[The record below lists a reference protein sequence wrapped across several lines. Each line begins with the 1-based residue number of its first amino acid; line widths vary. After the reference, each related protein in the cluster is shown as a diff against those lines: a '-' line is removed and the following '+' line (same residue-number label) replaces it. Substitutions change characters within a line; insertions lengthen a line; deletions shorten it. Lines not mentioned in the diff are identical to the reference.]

1 MQSMAFDIRW
11 AVLVKNKPYLIFSW
25 RKVMNTLRRYVKNA
39 KDVFRI
45 IAGVIGSYA
54 GVISNI
60 IGTAMGI
67 LASVMVIGGIV
78 GLCVYV
84 KVLPMFTEAREEV
97 FDKLVHLSEDDFV
110 MKEDTVVYDSKGKQ
124 VGSVNAG
131 SYKYVKINDV
141 SPYIYEGYIAV
152 EDKRFKTHG
161 GVDLVATMRAGVSLL
176 KHNME
181 ITQGGS
187 TITQQVIKN
196 NLLTQNKSYTRKI
209 AEILLAPTIESK
221 FTKAQIM
228 EFYCNSNFYGNK
240 CYGVGAASK
249 YYFGKK
255 CADLEPHEAA
265 MLIGLSNSPASYNP
279 VLHPKAALKKRNSVL
294 RIMCKEGVITPKE
307 YKSALKKKLN
317 IKQFSEKGGSKESY
331 VMSYAIHC
339 AAISLMEKENFKFQ
353 YVFDSKEDY
362 QKYNKQYS
370 KVYSEKIESIR
381 SGGYKLYTS
390 INMKKQKKLQK
401 AVDNGLS
408 FNKEKDGD
416 TGKYALQGAAVC
428 INNETN
434 YVEAI
439 VGGRGKNDQYN
450 RAYLAA
456 RQSGSAIKPLIDYTP
471 GFESGMYSPSTI
483 VNDHKFVNGPSNAGG
498 GYHGNVRIREAVAR
512 SLNTVAW
519 QVLDNITVKYGLS
532 FLDKLHFHNI
542 SYIDNDNMALSLGG
556 FTEGVRVVDMAKGF
570 STLANNGSYSD
581 RTCIKKIEH
590 VSDGVVYKN
599 NNEKDQVYS
608 QDAAWM
614 MTDVLKGVFN
624 ESYGTGRKLKL
635 DNGQICAGKT
645 GTTNSSKDVWFCGYT
660 KYYTTVVWAGY
671 DTPRAM
677 PGASG
682 ASIPGVIWKDYMD
695 DIHKKLKPED
705 FIMPSTISLAKYD
718 GNGNII
724 EGTAIS
730 GSSKRTYGMDY
741 FSKTILSEKADE
753 VQVLNDKKYQKEVLK
768 KLKNFEKRYISNIAD
783 YYDLENDY
791 KELTDM
797 ISSIVDDDVRTDY
810 AVRARNKYDSLKDE
824 TVSWKKVVKAYEK
837 QQKEENERLA
847 EKKKNDSERALKNQI
862 YKNKIELART
872 RIKRMHGY
880 LYQPSNMQLLID
892 SAKEALDAC
901 KGYSEYY
908 NLKAMFDMYKKEL
921 EELPV
926 KGESNKKIRRQQIQ
940 VNRWQRKN
948 LRKRNRGG
956 SDKWKKIKM
965 I

>member
-1 MQSMAFDIRW
+1 
-11 AVLVKNKPYLIFSW
+11 
-25 RKVMNTLRRYVKNA
+25 MNTLRRYVKNA

-339 AAISLMEKENFKFQ
+339 AAISLMEKENFKFK

-483 VNDHKFVNGPSNAGG
+483 VNDHKFANGPSNAGG

-753 VQVLNDKKYQKEVLK
+753 VQVLKDKKYQKEVLK

-880 LYQPSNMQLLID
+880 LYQPSNMQILID

-926 KGESNKKIRRQQIQ
+926 KGESNKKNQTPTDTSEPVATEEPQEEE
-940 VNRWQRKN
+940 
-948 LRKRNRGG
+948 
-956 SDKWKKIKM
+956 
-965 I
+965 

>member
-141 SPYIYEGYIAV
+141 SPYIYECYIAV

-753 VQVLNDKKYQKEVLK
+753 VQVLKDKKYQKEVLK

-926 KGESNKKIRRQQIQ
+926 KGESNKKNQTPTDTSEPVATEEPQEEE
-940 VNRWQRKN
+940 
-948 LRKRNRGG
+948 
-956 SDKWKKIKM
+956 
-965 I
+965 

>member
-240 CYGVGAASK
+240 CYGVGVASK

-483 VNDHKFVNGPSNAGG
+483 VNDHKFANGPSNAGG

-753 VQVLNDKKYQKEVLK
+753 VQGLKDKKYQKEVLK
-768 KLKNFEKRYISNIAD
+768 KLKNFEKIYISNIAD

-797 ISSIVDDDVRTDY
+797 ISSIMDDDVRTDY

-837 QQKEENERLA
+837 QQKEENERLV

-880 LYQPSNMQLLID
+880 LYQPSNMQILID

-926 KGESNKKIRRQQIQ
+926 KGESNKKNQTPTDTSEPVATEEPQEEE
-940 VNRWQRKN
+940 
-948 LRKRNRGG
+948 
-956 SDKWKKIKM
+956 
-965 I
+965 

>member
-1 MQSMAFDIRW
+1 
-11 AVLVKNKPYLIFSW
+11 
-25 RKVMNTLRRYVKNA
+25 MNTLRKYVKNA

-45 IAGVIGSYA
+45 IVGAIGSYV
-54 GVISNI
+54 GVVSNI
-60 IGTAMGI
+60 LGAVMGI

-97 FDKLVHLSEDDFV
+97 FDKLVHLSKDDFI
-110 MKEDTVVYDSKGKQ
+110 MKEDTVVYDANGKK

-131 SYKYVKINDV
+131 SYKYVSINDI
-141 SPYIYEGYIAV
+141 SPYIYDGYIAV
-152 EDKRFKTHG
+152 EDKRFRTHG

-228 EFYCNSNFYGNK
+228 EFYCNSNYYGNK
-240 CYGVGAASK
+240 CYGVGAASR

-255 CADLEPHEAA
+255 CADLEPQEAA
-265 MLIGLSNSPASYNP
+265 MLIGLSNSPAAYNP
-279 VLHPKAALKKRNSVL
+279 VLHPQAALKKRNRVL
-294 RIMCKEGVITPKE
+294 KTMCNDGVITPKE
-307 YKSALKKKLN
+307 YKAAVKKKLN
-317 IKQFSEKGGSKESY
+317 IKQLSEEGSSNETY
-331 VMSYAIHC
+331 VISYAIHC
-339 AAISLMEKENFKFQ
+339 SAISLMEKEDFKFK

-362 QKYNKQYS
+362 QKYNKTYS
-370 KVYSEKIESIR
+370 KAYSEKIESIR
-381 SGGYKLYTS
+381 SGGYKIYTS

-401 AVDNGLS
+401 SVDEGLA
-408 FNKEKDGD
+408 FNKEKDND
-416 TGKYALQGAAVC
+416 SGKYALQGAAVC
-428 INNETN
+428 VNNETG
-434 YVEAI
+434 YVEAV

-471 GFESGMYSPSTI
+471 GFESGMYAPSTI
-483 VNDHKFVNGPSNAGG
+483 VNDNKFANGPSNAGG
-498 GYHGNVRIREAVAR
+498 AYYGSVHIREAVAR

-519 QVLDNITVKYGLS
+519 QVLDNISVKYGLS

-570 STLANNGSYSD
+570 STLANNGSFSD
-581 RTCIKKIEH
+581 RTCVKKIEH

-599 NNEKDQVYS
+599 NNEKTQVYS
-608 QDAAWM
+608 EDAAWM

-635 DNGQICAGKT
+635 ENGQICAGKT

-695 DIHKKLKPED
+695 KIHEKLKPQD
-705 FIMPSTISLAKYD
+705 FTMPSTISLAKYD
-718 GNGNII
+718 SAGNII
-724 EGTAIS
+724 EGTAVA
-730 GSSKRTYGMDY
+730 GSKTRPAGMDY
-741 FSKTILSEKADE
+741 FSKSILSEKAEE
-753 VQVLNDKKYQKEVLK
+753 VQVLKDKQYQKEVLAALK
-768 KLKNFEKRYISNIAD
+768 KFEKMYIKNIAD

-791 KELTDM
+791 KKLTDM

-810 AVRARNKYDSLKDE
+810 AIRARNKYDSLKDE
-824 TVSWKKVVKAYEK
+824 TVDWKKVVKAYEK

-847 EKKKNDSERALKNQI
+847 EKKKNDSQRALNNQI
-862 YKNKIELART
+862 YKNRINLART

-880 LYQPSNMQLLID
+880 VYQPSNMQLLID
-892 SAKEALDAC
+892 SAKQALDAC
-901 KGYSEYY
+901 KGYAEYTS
-908 NLKAMFDMYKKEL
+908 LKAMYDEYKAEL
-921 EELPV
+921 ENLPTKAEYDKKKNTTTPTEAPV
-926 KGESNKKIRRQQIQ
+926 ETAEPVQDGEE
-940 VNRWQRKN
+940 
-948 LRKRNRGG
+948 
-956 SDKWKKIKM
+956 
-965 I
+965 

>member
-1 MQSMAFDIRW
+1 
-11 AVLVKNKPYLIFSW
+11 
-25 RKVMNTLRRYVKNA
+25 MNTLRKYVKNA

-45 IAGVIGSYA
+45 IVGAIGSYV
-54 GVISNI
+54 GVVSNI
-60 IGTAMGI
+60 LGAVMGI

-97 FDKLVHLSEDDFV
+97 FDKLVHLSKDDFI
-110 MKEDTVVYDSKGKQ
+110 MKEDTVVYDANGKK

-131 SYKYVKINDV
+131 SYKYVSINDI
-141 SPYIYEGYIAV
+141 SPYIYDGYIAV
-152 EDKRFKTHG
+152 EDKRFRTHG

-228 EFYCNSNFYGNK
+228 EFYCNSNYYGNK
-240 CYGVGAASK
+240 CYGVGAASR

-255 CADLEPHEAA
+255 CADLEPQEAA
-265 MLIGLSNSPASYNP
+265 MLIGLSNSPAAYNP
-279 VLHPKAALKKRNSVL
+279 VLHPQAALKKRNRVL
-294 RIMCKEGVITPKE
+294 KTMCNDGVITPKE
-307 YKSALKKKLN
+307 YKAAVKKKLN
-317 IKQFSEKGGSKESY
+317 IKHLSEEGSSNETY
-331 VMSYAIHC
+331 VISYAIHC
-339 AAISLMEKENFKFQ
+339 SAISLMEKEDFKFK

-362 QKYNKQYS
+362 QKYNKTYS
-370 KVYSEKIESIR
+370 KAYSEKIESIR
-381 SGGYKLYTS
+381 SGGYKIYTS

-401 AVDNGLS
+401 SVDEGLA
-408 FNKEKDGD
+408 FNKEKDND
-416 TGKYALQGAAVC
+416 SGKYALQGAAVC
-428 INNETN
+428 VNNETG
-434 YVEAI
+434 YVEAV

-483 VNDHKFVNGPSNAGG
+483 VNDNKFANGPSNAGG
-498 GYHGNVRIREAVAR
+498 AYYGSVHIREAVAR

-519 QVLDNITVKYGLS
+519 QVLDNISVKYGLS

-570 STLANNGSYSD
+570 STLANNGSFSD
-581 RTCIKKIEH
+581 RTCVKKIEH

-599 NNEKDQVYS
+599 NNEKTQVYS
-608 QDAAWM
+608 EDAAWM

-635 DNGQICAGKT
+635 ENGQICAGKT

-695 DIHKKLKPED
+695 KIHEKLKPQD
-705 FIMPSTISLAKYD
+705 FTMPSTISLAKYD
-718 GNGNII
+718 SAGNII
-724 EGTAIS
+724 EGTAVA
-730 GSSKRTYGMDY
+730 GSKTRPAGMDY
-741 FSKTILSEKADE
+741 FSKSILSEKAEE
-753 VQVLNDKKYQKEVLK
+753 VQVLKDKQYQKEVLAALK
-768 KLKNFEKRYISNIAD
+768 KFEKMYIKNIAD

-791 KELTDM
+791 KKLTDM

-810 AVRARNKYDSLKDE
+810 AIRARNKYDSLKDE
-824 TVSWKKVVKAYEK
+824 TVDWKKVVKAYEK

-847 EKKKNDSERALKNQI
+847 EKKKNDSQRALNNQI
-862 YKNKIELART
+862 YKNRINLART

-880 LYQPSNMQLLID
+880 VYQPSNMQLLID
-892 SAKEALDAC
+892 SAKQALDAC
-901 KGYSEYY
+901 KGYAEYTS
-908 NLKAMFDMYKKEL
+908 LKAMYDEYKAEL
-921 EELPV
+921 ENLPTKAEYDKKKNTTTPTEAPV
-926 KGESNKKIRRQQIQ
+926 ETAEPVQDGEE
-940 VNRWQRKN
+940 
-948 LRKRNRGG
+948 
-956 SDKWKKIKM
+956 
-965 I
+965 

>member
-1 MQSMAFDIRW
+1 
-11 AVLVKNKPYLIFSW
+11 
-25 RKVMNTLRRYVKNA
+25 MNTLRRYVKNA

-110 MKEDTVVYDSKGKQ
+110 MKEDTVVYDSNGKQ

-753 VQVLNDKKYQKEVLK
+753 VQVLKDKKYQKEVLK

-797 ISSIVDDDVRTDY
+797 ISSIADDDVRTDY

-880 LYQPSNMQLLID
+880 LYQPSNMQLLIG

-926 KGESNKKIRRQQIQ
+926 KGESNKKNQTPTDTSEPVATEEPQEEE
-940 VNRWQRKN
+940 
-948 LRKRNRGG
+948 
-956 SDKWKKIKM
+956 
-965 I
+965 

>member
-1 MQSMAFDIRW
+1 
-11 AVLVKNKPYLIFSW
+11 
-25 RKVMNTLRRYVKNA
+25 MNTLRRYVKNA

-339 AAISLMEKENFKFQ
+339 AAISLMEKENFKFK

-483 VNDHKFVNGPSNAGG
+483 VNDHKFANGPSNAGG

-753 VQVLNDKKYQKEVLK
+753 VQVLKDKKYQKEVLK

-880 LYQPSNMQLLID
+880 LYQPSNMQILID

-921 EELPV
+921 EELQV
-926 KGESNKKIRRQQIQ
+926 KGESNKKNQTPTDTSEPVATEEPQEEE
-940 VNRWQRKN
+940 
-948 LRKRNRGG
+948 
-956 SDKWKKIKM
+956 
-965 I
+965 

>member
-753 VQVLNDKKYQKEVLK
+753 VQVLKDKKYQKEVLK

-810 AVRARNKYDSLKDE
+810 AVRARNKYDSLKGE

-926 KGESNKKIRRQQIQ
+926 KGESNKKNQTPTDTSEPVATEEPQEEE
-940 VNRWQRKN
+940 
-948 LRKRNRGG
+948 
-956 SDKWKKIKM
+956 
-965 I
+965 

>member
-1 MQSMAFDIRW
+1 
-11 AVLVKNKPYLIFSW
+11 
-25 RKVMNTLRRYVKNA
+25 MNTLRRYVKNA

-45 IAGVIGSYA
+45 IVGAIGSYV
-54 GVISNI
+54 GVVSNI
-60 IGTAMGI
+60 LGAVMGI

-97 FDKLVHLSEDDFV
+97 FDKLVHLSKDDFI
-110 MKEDTVVYDSKGKQ
+110 MKEDTVVYDANGKK

-131 SYKYVKINDV
+131 SYKYVSINDI
-141 SPYIYEGYIAV
+141 SPYIYDGYIAV
-152 EDKRFKTHG
+152 EDKRFRTHG

-228 EFYCNSNFYGNK
+228 EFYCNSNYYGNK
-240 CYGVGAASK
+240 CYGVGAASR

-255 CADLEPHEAA
+255 CADLEPQEAA

-279 VLHPKAALKKRNSVL
+279 VLHPQAALKKRNRVL
-294 RIMCKEGVITPKE
+294 KTMCNDGVITPKE
-307 YKSALKKKLN
+307 YKAAVKKKLN
-317 IKQFSEKGGSKESY
+317 IKQLTEEGSSNETY
-331 VMSYAIHC
+331 VISYAIHC
-339 AAISLMEKENFKFQ
+339 SAISLMEKEDFKFK

-362 QKYNKQYS
+362 QKYNKTYS
-370 KVYSEKIESIR
+370 KAYNEKIESIR
-381 SGGYKLYTS
+381 SGGYKIYTS

-401 AVDNGLS
+401 SVDEGLA
-408 FNKEKDGD
+408 FNKEKDND
-416 TGKYALQGAAVC
+416 SGKYALQGAAVC
-428 INNETN
+428 VNNETG
-434 YVEAI
+434 YVEAV

-483 VNDHKFVNGPSNAGG
+483 VNDNKFTNGPSNAGG
-498 GYHGNVRIREAVAR
+498 AYYGSVHIREAVAR

-519 QVLDNITVKYGLS
+519 QVLDNISVKYGLS

-570 STLANNGSYSD
+570 STLANNGSFSD
-581 RTCIKKIEH
+581 RTCVKKIEH

-599 NNEKDQVYS
+599 NNEKTQVYS
-608 QDAAWM
+608 GDAAWM

-635 DNGQICAGKT
+635 ENGQICAGKT

-695 DIHKKLKPED
+695 KIHEKLKPQD
-705 FIMPSTISLAKYD
+705 FTMPSTISLAKYD
-718 GNGNII
+718 SAGNII
-724 EGTAIS
+724 EGTAVA
-730 GSSKRTYGMDY
+730 GSKTRPAGMDY
-741 FSKTILSEKADE
+741 FSKSILSEKAEE
-753 VQVLNDKKYQKEVLK
+753 VQVLKDKKYQKEVLAALK
-768 KLKNFEKRYISNIAD
+768 KFEKMYIKNIAD

-791 KELTDM
+791 KKLTDM

-810 AVRARNKYDSLKDE
+810 AIRARNKYDSLKDE
-824 TVSWKKVVKAYEK
+824 TVDWKKVVKAYEK

-847 EKKKNDSERALKNQI
+847 EKKKNDSQRALNNQI
-862 YKNKIELART
+862 YKNRINLART

-880 LYQPSNMQLLID
+880 IYQPSNMQLLID
-892 SAKEALDAC
+892 SAKQALDAC
-901 KGYSEYY
+901 KGYAEYTS
-908 NLKAMFDMYKKEL
+908 LKAMYDEYKAEL
-921 EELPV
+921 ENLPTKAEYDKKKNTTTPTEAPV
-926 KGESNKKIRRQQIQ
+926 ETAEPIQDGEE
-940 VNRWQRKN
+940 
-948 LRKRNRGG
+948 
-956 SDKWKKIKM
+956 
-965 I
+965 

>member
-1 MQSMAFDIRW
+1 
-11 AVLVKNKPYLIFSW
+11 
-25 RKVMNTLRRYVKNA
+25 MNTLRRYVKNA
-39 KDVFRI
+39 KDVFCI
-45 IAGVIGSYA
+45 IVGAIGSYV
-54 GVISNI
+54 GVVSNI
-60 IGTAMGI
+60 LGAVMGI

-97 FDKLVHLSEDDFV
+97 FDKLVHLSKDDFI
-110 MKEDTVVYDSKGKQ
+110 MKEDTVVYDANGKK

-131 SYKYVKINDV
+131 SYKYVSINDI
-141 SPYIYEGYIAV
+141 SPYIYDGYIAV
-152 EDKRFKTHG
+152 EDKRFRTHG

-240 CYGVGAASK
+240 CYGVGAASR

-255 CADLEPHEAA
+255 CADLEPQEAA

-279 VLHPKAALKKRNSVL
+279 VLHPQAALKKRNRVL
-294 RIMCKEGVITPKE
+294 KTMCNDGVITPKE
-307 YKSALKKKLN
+307 YKAAVKKKLN
-317 IKQFSEKGGSKESY
+317 IKQLSEEGSSNETY
-331 VMSYAIHC
+331 VISYAIHC
-339 AAISLMEKENFKFQ
+339 SAISLMEKEDFKFK

-362 QKYNKQYS
+362 QKYNKTYS
-370 KVYSEKIESIR
+370 KAYNEKIESIR
-381 SGGYKLYTS
+381 SGGYKIYTS

-401 AVDNGLS
+401 SVDEGLA
-408 FNKEKDGD
+408 FNKEKDND
-416 TGKYALQGAAVC
+416 SGKYALQGAAVC
-428 INNETN
+428 VNNETG
-434 YVEAI
+434 YVEAV

-483 VNDHKFVNGPSNAGG
+483 VNDNKFTNGPSNAGG
-498 GYHGNVRIREAVAR
+498 AYYGSVHIREAVAR

-519 QVLDNITVKYGLS
+519 QVLDNISVKYGLS

-570 STLANNGSYSD
+570 STLANNGSFSD
-581 RTCIKKIEH
+581 RTCVKKIEH

-599 NNEKDQVYS
+599 NNEKTQVYS
-608 QDAAWM
+608 EDAAWM

-635 DNGQICAGKT
+635 ENGQICAGKT

-695 DIHKKLKPED
+695 KIHEKLKPQD
-705 FIMPSTISLAKYD
+705 FTMPSTISLAKYD
-718 GNGNII
+718 SAGNII
-724 EGTAIS
+724 EGTAVA
-730 GSSKRTYGMDY
+730 GSKTRPAGMDY
-741 FSKTILSEKADE
+741 FSKSILSEKAEE
-753 VQVLNDKKYQKEVLK
+753 VQVLKDKQYQKEVLAALK
-768 KLKNFEKRYISNIAD
+768 KFEKMYIKNIAD

-791 KELTDM
+791 KKLTDM

-810 AVRARNKYDSLKDE
+810 AIRARNKYDSLKDE
-824 TVSWKKVVKAYEK
+824 TVDWKKVVKAYEK

-847 EKKKNDSERALKNQI
+847 EKKKNDSQRALNNQI
-862 YKNKIELART
+862 YKNRINLART

-880 LYQPSNMQLLID
+880 IYQPSNMQLLID
-892 SAKEALDAC
+892 SAKQALDAC
-901 KGYSEYY
+901 KGYAEYTS
-908 NLKAMFDMYKKEL
+908 LKAMYDEYKAEL
-921 EELPV
+921 ENLPTKAEYDKKKNTTTPTEAPV
-926 KGESNKKIRRQQIQ
+926 ETAEPIQDGEE
-940 VNRWQRKN
+940 
-948 LRKRNRGG
+948 
-956 SDKWKKIKM
+956 
-965 I
+965 

>member
-1 MQSMAFDIRW
+1 MQFMAFDIRW

-317 IKQFSEKGGSKESY
+317 IKQFSEKGGSKDSY

-339 AAISLMEKENFKFQ
+339 AAISLMEKENFKFK

-428 INNETN
+428 INNETY

-483 VNDHKFVNGPSNAGG
+483 VNDHKFANGPSNAGG

-570 STLANNGSYSD
+570 STLSNNGSYSD

-753 VQVLNDKKYQKEVLK
+753 VQVLKDKKYQKEVLK

-880 LYQPSNMQLLID
+880 LYQPSNMQILID
-892 SAKEALDAC
+892 SAKEALEAC

>member
-1 MQSMAFDIRW
+1 
-11 AVLVKNKPYLIFSW
+11 
-25 RKVMNTLRRYVKNA
+25 MNTLRRYVKNA

-60 IGTAMGI
+60 IGIAMGI

-753 VQVLNDKKYQKEVLK
+753 VQVLKDKKYQKEVLK

-926 KGESNKKIRRQQIQ
+926 KGESNKKNQTPTDTSEPVATEEPQEEE
-940 VNRWQRKN
+940 
-948 LRKRNRGG
+948 
-956 SDKWKKIKM
+956 
-965 I
+965 

>member
-339 AAISLMEKENFKFQ
+339 AAISLMEKENFKFK

-483 VNDHKFVNGPSNAGG
+483 VNDHKFANGPSNAGG

-570 STLANNGSYSD
+570 STLSNNGSYSD

-753 VQVLNDKKYQKEVLK
+753 VQVLKDKKYQKEVLK

-880 LYQPSNMQLLID
+880 LYQPSNMQILID

-926 KGESNKKIRRQQIQ
+926 KGESNKKNQTPTDTSEPVATEEPQEEE
-940 VNRWQRKN
+940 
-948 LRKRNRGG
+948 
-956 SDKWKKIKM
+956 
-965 I
+965 

>member
-110 MKEDTVVYDSKGKQ
+110 MKEDTVVYDSNGKQ

-209 AEILLAPTIESK
+209 AEILLAPTIESE

-753 VQVLNDKKYQKEVLK
+753 VQVLKDKKYQKEVLK

-926 KGESNKKIRRQQIQ
+926 KGESNKKNQTPTDTSEPVATEEPQEEE
-940 VNRWQRKN
+940 
-948 LRKRNRGG
+948 
-956 SDKWKKIKM
+956 
-965 I
+965 

>member
-1 MQSMAFDIRW
+1 
-11 AVLVKNKPYLIFSW
+11 
-25 RKVMNTLRRYVKNA
+25 MNTLRRYVKNA

-483 VNDHKFVNGPSNAGG
+483 VNDHKFANGPSNAGG

-624 ESYGTGRKLKL
+624 ELYGTGRKLKL

-753 VQVLNDKKYQKEVLK
+753 VQVLKDKKYQKEVLK
-768 KLKNFEKRYISNIAD
+768 KLKNFEKIYISNIAD

-797 ISSIVDDDVRTDY
+797 ISSIMDDDVRTDY

-837 QQKEENERLA
+837 QQKEENERLV

-880 LYQPSNMQLLID
+880 LYQPSNMQILID

-926 KGESNKKIRRQQIQ
+926 KGESNKKNQTPTDTSEPVATEEPQEEE
-940 VNRWQRKN
+940 
-948 LRKRNRGG
+948 
-956 SDKWKKIKM
+956 
-965 I
+965 

>member
-1 MQSMAFDIRW
+1 
-11 AVLVKNKPYLIFSW
+11 
-25 RKVMNTLRRYVKNA
+25 MNTLRRYVKNA

-84 KVLPMFTEAREEV
+84 KVLPMFTETREEV

-339 AAISLMEKENFKFQ
+339 AAISLMEKENFKFK

-483 VNDHKFVNGPSNAGG
+483 VNDHKFANGPSNAGG

-753 VQVLNDKKYQKEVLK
+753 VQVLKDKKYQKEVLK

-880 LYQPSNMQLLID
+880 LYQPSNMQILID

-926 KGESNKKIRRQQIQ
+926 KGESNKKNQTPTDTSEPVATEEPQEEE
-940 VNRWQRKN
+940 
-948 LRKRNRGG
+948 
-956 SDKWKKIKM
+956 
-965 I
+965 

>member
-1 MQSMAFDIRW
+1 
-11 AVLVKNKPYLIFSW
+11 
-25 RKVMNTLRRYVKNA
+25 MNTLRRYVKNA

-45 IAGVIGSYA
+45 IVGAIGSYV
-54 GVISNI
+54 GVVSNI
-60 IGTAMGI
+60 LGAVMGI

-97 FDKLVHLSEDDFV
+97 FDKLVHLSKDNFI
-110 MKEDTVVYDSKGKQ
+110 MKEDTVVYDANGKK

-131 SYKYVKINDV
+131 SYKYVSINDI
-141 SPYIYEGYIAV
+141 SPYIYDGYIAV
-152 EDKRFKTHG
+152 EDKRFRTHG

-228 EFYCNSNFYGNK
+228 EFYCNSNYYGNK
-240 CYGVGAASK
+240 CYGVGAASR

-255 CADLEPHEAA
+255 CADLEPQEAA

-279 VLHPKAALKKRNSVL
+279 VLHPQAALKKRNRVL
-294 RIMCKEGVITPKE
+294 KTMCNDGVITPKE
-307 YKSALKKKLN
+307 YKAAVKKKLN
-317 IKQFSEKGGSKESY
+317 IKQLTEEGSSNETY
-331 VMSYAIHC
+331 VISYAIHC
-339 AAISLMEKENFKFQ
+339 SAISLMEKEDFKFK

-362 QKYNKQYS
+362 QKYNKTYS
-370 KVYSEKIESIR
+370 KAYNEKIESIR
-381 SGGYKLYTS
+381 SGGYKIYTS

-401 AVDNGLS
+401 SVDEGLA
-408 FNKEKDGD
+408 FNKEKDND
-416 TGKYALQGAAVC
+416 SGKYALQGAAVC
-428 INNETN
+428 VNNETG
-434 YVEAI
+434 YVEAV

-483 VNDHKFVNGPSNAGG
+483 VNDNKFTNGPSNAGG
-498 GYHGNVRIREAVAR
+498 AYYGSVHIREAVAR

-519 QVLDNITVKYGLS
+519 QVLDNISVKYGLS

-570 STLANNGSYSD
+570 STLANNGSFSD
-581 RTCIKKIEH
+581 RTCVKKIEH

-599 NNEKDQVYS
+599 NNEKTQVYS
-608 QDAAWM
+608 EDAAWM

-635 DNGQICAGKT
+635 ENGQICAGKT

-695 DIHKKLKPED
+695 KIHEKLKPQD
-705 FIMPSTISLAKYD
+705 FTMPSTISLAKYD
-718 GNGNII
+718 SAGNII
-724 EGTAIS
+724 EGTAVA
-730 GSSKRTYGMDY
+730 GSKTRPAGMDY
-741 FSKTILSEKADE
+741 FSKSILSEKAEE
-753 VQVLNDKKYQKEVLK
+753 VQVLKDKQYQKEVLAALK
-768 KLKNFEKRYISNIAD
+768 KFEKMYIKNIAD

-791 KELTDM
+791 KKLTDM

-810 AVRARNKYDSLKDE
+810 AIRARNKYDSLKDE
-824 TVSWKKVVKAYEK
+824 TVDWKKVVKAYEK

-847 EKKKNDSERALKNQI
+847 EKKKNDSQRALNNQI
-862 YKNKIELART
+862 YKNRINLART

-880 LYQPSNMQLLID
+880 VYQPSNMQLLID
-892 SAKEALDAC
+892 SAKQALDAC
-901 KGYSEYY
+901 KGYAEYTS
-908 NLKAMFDMYKKEL
+908 LKAMYDEYKAEL
-921 EELPV
+921 ENLPTKAEYDKKKNTTTPTEAPV
-926 KGESNKKIRRQQIQ
+926 ETAEPVQDGEE
-940 VNRWQRKN
+940 
-948 LRKRNRGG
+948 
-956 SDKWKKIKM
+956 
-965 I
+965 

>member
-1 MQSMAFDIRW
+1 
-11 AVLVKNKPYLIFSW
+11 
-25 RKVMNTLRRYVKNA
+25 MNTLRRYVKNA

-797 ISSIVDDDVRTDY
+797 ISSIADDDVRTDY

-926 KGESNKKIRRQQIQ
+926 KGESNKKNQTPTDTSEPVATEEPQEEE
-940 VNRWQRKN
+940 
-948 LRKRNRGG
+948 
-956 SDKWKKIKM
+956 
-965 I
+965 

>member
-1 MQSMAFDIRW
+1 MAFDIRW

-110 MKEDTVVYDSKGKQ
+110 MKEDTVVYDSNGKQ

-753 VQVLNDKKYQKEVLK
+753 VQVLKDKKYQKEVLK

-926 KGESNKKIRRQQIQ
+926 KGESNKKNQTPTDTSEPVATEEPQEEE
-940 VNRWQRKN
+940 
-948 LRKRNRGG
+948 
-956 SDKWKKIKM
+956 
-965 I
+965 

>member
-67 LASVMVIGGIV
+67 LASVMVISGIV

-317 IKQFSEKGGSKESY
+317 IKQFSEKGGSKDSY

-339 AAISLMEKENFKFQ
+339 AAISLMEKENFKFK

-483 VNDHKFVNGPSNAGG
+483 VNDHKFANGPSNAGG

-570 STLANNGSYSD
+570 STLSNNGSYSD

-753 VQVLNDKKYQKEVLK
+753 VQVLKDKKYQKEVLK

-880 LYQPSNMQLLID
+880 LYQPSNMQILID
-892 SAKEALDAC
+892 SAKEALEAC

-926 KGESNKKIRRQQIQ
+926 KGESNKKNQTPTDTSEPVATEEPQEEE
-940 VNRWQRKN
+940 
-948 LRKRNRGG
+948 
-956 SDKWKKIKM
+956 
-965 I
+965 

>member
-1 MQSMAFDIRW
+1 
-11 AVLVKNKPYLIFSW
+11 
-25 RKVMNTLRRYVKNA
+25 MNTLRRYVKNA

-483 VNDHKFVNGPSNAGG
+483 VNDHKFANGPSNAGG

-608 QDAAWM
+608 QDATWM

-624 ESYGTGRKLKL
+624 ESYGTGRKLNL

-753 VQVLNDKKYQKEVLK
+753 VQVLKDKKYQKEVLK

-837 QQKEENERLA
+837 QQKEENERLV

-880 LYQPSNMQLLID
+880 LYQPSNMQILID

-926 KGESNKKIRRQQIQ
+926 KGESNKKNQTPTDTSEPVATEEPQEEE
-940 VNRWQRKN
+940 
-948 LRKRNRGG
+948 
-956 SDKWKKIKM
+956 
-965 I
+965 

>member
-1 MQSMAFDIRW
+1 
-11 AVLVKNKPYLIFSW
+11 
-25 RKVMNTLRRYVKNA
+25 MNTLRRYVKNA

-110 MKEDTVVYDSKGKQ
+110 MKEDTVVYDSNGKQ

-209 AEILLAPTIESK
+209 AEILLAPTIESE

-753 VQVLNDKKYQKEVLK
+753 VQVLKDKKYQKEVLK

-926 KGESNKKIRRQQIQ
+926 KGESNKKNQTPTDTSEPVATEEPQEEE
-940 VNRWQRKN
+940 
-948 LRKRNRGG
+948 
-956 SDKWKKIKM
+956 
-965 I
+965 

>member
-1 MQSMAFDIRW
+1 
-11 AVLVKNKPYLIFSW
+11 
-25 RKVMNTLRRYVKNA
+25 MNTLRRYVKNA

-265 MLIGLSNSPASYNP
+265 MLIGMSNSPASYNP

-753 VQVLNDKKYQKEVLK
+753 VQVLKDKKYQKEVLK

-926 KGESNKKIRRQQIQ
+926 KGESNKKNQTPTDTSEPVATEEPQEEE
-940 VNRWQRKN
+940 
-948 LRKRNRGG
+948 
-956 SDKWKKIKM
+956 
-965 I
+965 

>member
-753 VQVLNDKKYQKEVLK
+753 VQVLKDKKYQKEVLK

-862 YKNKIELART
+862 YKNKIQLART

-926 KGESNKKIRRQQIQ
+926 KGESNKKNQTPTDTSEPVATEEPQEEE
-940 VNRWQRKN
+940 
-948 LRKRNRGG
+948 
-956 SDKWKKIKM
+956 
-965 I
+965 

>member
-1 MQSMAFDIRW
+1 
-11 AVLVKNKPYLIFSW
+11 
-25 RKVMNTLRRYVKNA
+25 MNTLRRYVKNA

-110 MKEDTVVYDSKGKQ
+110 MKEDTVVYDSKGKK

-483 VNDHKFVNGPSNAGG
+483 VNDHKFANGPSNAGG

-753 VQVLNDKKYQKEVLK
+753 VQVLKDKKYQKEVLK
-768 KLKNFEKRYISNIAD
+768 KLKNFEKIYISNIAD

-797 ISSIVDDDVRTDY
+797 ISSIMDDDVRTDY

-837 QQKEENERLA
+837 QQKEENERLV

-880 LYQPSNMQLLID
+880 LYQPSNMQILID

-926 KGESNKKIRRQQIQ
+926 KGESNKKNQTPTDTSEPVATEEPQEEE
-940 VNRWQRKN
+940 
-948 LRKRNRGG
+948 
-956 SDKWKKIKM
+956 
-965 I
+965 

>member
-1 MQSMAFDIRW
+1 
-11 AVLVKNKPYLIFSW
+11 
-25 RKVMNTLRRYVKNA
+25 MNTLRKYVKNA

-45 IAGVIGSYA
+45 IVGAIGSYV
-54 GVISNI
+54 GVVSNI
-60 IGTAMGI
+60 LGAVMGI

-97 FDKLVHLSEDDFV
+97 FDKLVHLSKDDFI
-110 MKEDTVVYDSKGKQ
+110 MKEDTVVYDANGKK

-131 SYKYVKINDV
+131 SYKYVSINDI
-141 SPYIYEGYIAV
+141 SPYIYDGYIAV

-240 CYGVGAASK
+240 CYGVGAASR

-255 CADLEPHEAA
+255 CADLEPQEAA
-265 MLIGLSNSPASYNP
+265 MLIGLSNSPTAYNP
-279 VLHPKAALKKRNSVL
+279 VLHPQAALKKRNRVL
-294 RIMCKEGVITPKE
+294 KTMCNEGAITPKE
-307 YKSALKKKLN
+307 YKAAVKKELN
-317 IKQFSEKGGSKESY
+317 IKQLSEEGSSNETY
-331 VMSYAIHC
+331 VISYAIHC
-339 AAISLMEKENFKFQ
+339 SAISLMEKEDFKFK

-362 QKYNKQYS
+362 QKYNKTYS
-370 KVYSEKIESIR
+370 KAYSEKIESIR
-381 SGGYKLYTS
+381 SGGYKIYTS

-401 AVDNGLS
+401 SVDEGLA
-408 FNKEKDGD
+408 FNKEKDND
-416 TGKYALQGAAVC
+416 SGKYALQGAAVC
-428 INNETN
+428 VNNETG
-434 YVEAI
+434 YVEAV

-483 VNDHKFVNGPSNAGG
+483 VNDNKFTNGPSNAGG
-498 GYHGNVRIREAVAR
+498 AYYGSVHIREAVAR

-519 QVLDNITVKYGLS
+519 QVLDNISVKYGLS

-570 STLANNGSYSD
+570 STLANNGSFSD
-581 RTCIKKIEH
+581 RTCVKKIEH

-599 NNEKDQVYS
+599 NNEKTQVYS
-608 QDAAWM
+608 EDAAWM

-635 DNGQICAGKT
+635 ENGQICAGKT

-695 DIHKKLKPED
+695 KIHEKLKPQD
-705 FIMPSTISLAKYD
+705 FTMPSTISLAKYD
-718 GNGNII
+718 SAGNII
-724 EGTAIS
+724 EGTAVA
-730 GSSKRTYGMDY
+730 GSKTRPAGMDY
-741 FSKTILSEKADE
+741 FSKSILSEKAEE
-753 VQVLNDKKYQKEVLK
+753 VQVLKDKKYQKEVLAALK
-768 KLKNFEKRYISNIAD
+768 KFEKMYIKNIAD

-791 KELTDM
+791 KKLTDM

-810 AVRARNKYDSLKDE
+810 AIRARNKYDSLKDE
-824 TVSWKKVVKAYEK
+824 TVDWKKVVKAYEK

-847 EKKKNDSERALKNQI
+847 EKKKNDSQRALNNQI
-862 YKNKIELART
+862 YKNRINLART

-880 LYQPSNMQLLID
+880 IYQPSNMQILID
-892 SAKEALDAC
+892 SAKQALDAC
-901 KGYSEYY
+901 KGYAEYTS
-908 NLKAMFDMYKKEL
+908 LKAMYDEYKAEL
-921 EELPV
+921 ENLPTKAEYDKKKNTTTPTEAPV
-926 KGESNKKIRRQQIQ
+926 ETAEPIQDGEE
-940 VNRWQRKN
+940 
-948 LRKRNRGG
+948 
-956 SDKWKKIKM
+956 
-965 I
+965 

>member
-1 MQSMAFDIRW
+1 
-11 AVLVKNKPYLIFSW
+11 
-25 RKVMNTLRRYVKNA
+25 MNTLRRYVKNA

-279 VLHPKAALKKRNSVL
+279 VLHPKAAIKKRNSVL

-483 VNDHKFVNGPSNAGG
+483 VNDHKFANGPSNAGG

-753 VQVLNDKKYQKEVLK
+753 VQVLKDKKYQKEVLK
-768 KLKNFEKRYISNIAD
+768 KLKNFEKIYISNIAD

-797 ISSIVDDDVRTDY
+797 ISSIMDDDVRTDY

-837 QQKEENERLA
+837 QQKEENERLV

-880 LYQPSNMQLLID
+880 LYQPSNMQILID

-926 KGESNKKIRRQQIQ
+926 KGESNKKNQTPTDTSEPVATEEPQEEE
-940 VNRWQRKN
+940 
-948 LRKRNRGG
+948 
-956 SDKWKKIKM
+956 
-965 I
+965 

>member
-339 AAISLMEKENFKFQ
+339 AAISLMEKENFKFK

-483 VNDHKFVNGPSNAGG
+483 VNDHKFANGPSNAGG

-753 VQVLNDKKYQKEVLK
+753 VQVLKDKKYQKEVLK

-880 LYQPSNMQLLID
+880 LYQPSNMQILID
-892 SAKEALDAC
+892 SAIEALDAC

-926 KGESNKKIRRQQIQ
+926 KGESNKKNQTPTDTSEPVATEEPQEEE
-940 VNRWQRKN
+940 
-948 LRKRNRGG
+948 
-956 SDKWKKIKM
+956 
-965 I
+965 

>member
-1 MQSMAFDIRW
+1 
-11 AVLVKNKPYLIFSW
+11 
-25 RKVMNTLRRYVKNA
+25 MNTLRRYVKNA

-45 IAGVIGSYA
+45 IVGAIGSYV
-54 GVISNI
+54 GVVSNI
-60 IGTAMGI
+60 LGAVMGI

-97 FDKLVHLSEDDFV
+97 FDKLVHLSKDDFI
-110 MKEDTVVYDSKGKQ
+110 MKEDTVVYDANGKK

-131 SYKYVKINDV
+131 SYKYVSINDI
-141 SPYIYEGYIAV
+141 SPYIYDGYIAV
-152 EDKRFKTHG
+152 EDKRFRTHG

-228 EFYCNSNFYGNK
+228 EFYCNSNYYGNK
-240 CYGVGAASK
+240 CYGVGAASR

-255 CADLEPHEAA
+255 CADLEPQEAA
-265 MLIGLSNSPASYNP
+265 MLIGLSNSPAAYNP
-279 VLHPKAALKKRNSVL
+279 VLHPQAALKKRNRVL
-294 RIMCKEGVITPKE
+294 KTMCNDGVITPKE
-307 YKSALKKKLN
+307 YKAAVKKKLN
-317 IKQFSEKGGSKESY
+317 IKQLSEEGSSNETY
-331 VMSYAIHC
+331 VISYAIHC
-339 AAISLMEKENFKFQ
+339 SAISLMEKEDFKFK

-362 QKYNKQYS
+362 QKYNKTYS
-370 KVYSEKIESIR
+370 KAYSEKIESIR
-381 SGGYKLYTS
+381 SGGYKIYTS

-401 AVDNGLS
+401 SVDEGLA
-408 FNKEKDGD
+408 FNKEKDND
-416 TGKYALQGAAVC
+416 SGKYALQGAAVC
-428 INNETN
+428 VNNETG
-434 YVEAI
+434 YVEAV

-483 VNDHKFVNGPSNAGG
+483 VNDNKFANGPSNAGG
-498 GYHGNVRIREAVAR
+498 AYYGSVHIREAVAR

-519 QVLDNITVKYGLS
+519 QVLDNISVKYGLS

-570 STLANNGSYSD
+570 STLANNGSFND
-581 RTCIKKIEH
+581 RTCVKKIEH

-599 NNEKDQVYS
+599 NNEKTQVYS
-608 QDAAWM
+608 EDAAWM

-635 DNGQICAGKT
+635 ENGQICAGKT

-695 DIHKKLKPED
+695 KIHEKLKPQD
-705 FIMPSTISLAKYD
+705 FTMPSTISLAKYD
-718 GNGNII
+718 SAGNII
-724 EGTAIS
+724 EGTAVA
-730 GSSKRTYGMDY
+730 GSKTRPAGMDY
-741 FSKTILSEKADE
+741 FSKSILSEKAEE
-753 VQVLNDKKYQKEVLK
+753 VQVLKDKQYQKEVLAALK
-768 KLKNFEKRYISNIAD
+768 KFEKMYIKNIAD

-791 KELTDM
+791 KKLTDM

-810 AVRARNKYDSLKDE
+810 AIRARNKYDSLKDE
-824 TVSWKKVVKAYEK
+824 TVDWKKVVKAYEK

-847 EKKKNDSERALKNQI
+847 EKKKNDSQRALNNQI
-862 YKNKIELART
+862 YKNRINLART

-880 LYQPSNMQLLID
+880 VYQPSNMQLLID
-892 SAKEALDAC
+892 SAKQALDAC
-901 KGYSEYY
+901 KGYAEYTS
-908 NLKAMFDMYKKEL
+908 LKAMYDEYKAEL
-921 EELPV
+921 ENLPTKAEYDKKKNTTTPTEAPV
-926 KGESNKKIRRQQIQ
+926 ETAEPVQDGEE
-940 VNRWQRKN
+940 
-948 LRKRNRGG
+948 
-956 SDKWKKIKM
+956 
-965 I
+965 

>member
-1 MQSMAFDIRW
+1 
-11 AVLVKNKPYLIFSW
+11 
-25 RKVMNTLRRYVKNA
+25 MNTLRRYVKNA

-483 VNDHKFVNGPSNAGG
+483 VNDHKFANGPSNAGG

-753 VQVLNDKKYQKEVLK
+753 VQVLKDKKYQKEVLK

-880 LYQPSNMQLLID
+880 LYQPSNMQILID

-926 KGESNKKIRRQQIQ
+926 KGESNKKNQTPTDTSEPVATEEPQEEE
-940 VNRWQRKN
+940 
-948 LRKRNRGG
+948 
-956 SDKWKKIKM
+956 
-965 I
+965 

>member
-1 MQSMAFDIRW
+1 
-11 AVLVKNKPYLIFSW
+11 
-25 RKVMNTLRRYVKNA
+25 MNTLRRYVKNA

-483 VNDHKFVNGPSNAGG
+483 VNDHKFANGPSNAGG

-660 KYYTTVVWAGY
+660 KYYTTVVWTGY

-753 VQVLNDKKYQKEVLK
+753 VQVLKDKKYQKEVLK
-768 KLKNFEKRYISNIAD
+768 KLKNFEKIYISNIAD

-797 ISSIVDDDVRTDY
+797 ISSIMDDDVRTDY

-837 QQKEENERLA
+837 QQKEENERLV

-880 LYQPSNMQLLID
+880 LYQPSNMQILID

-926 KGESNKKIRRQQIQ
+926 KGESNKKNQTPTDTSEPVATEEPQEEE
-940 VNRWQRKN
+940 
-948 LRKRNRGG
+948 
-956 SDKWKKIKM
+956 
-965 I
+965 

>member
-1 MQSMAFDIRW
+1 
-11 AVLVKNKPYLIFSW
+11 
-25 RKVMNTLRRYVKNA
+25 MNTLRRYVKNA

-45 IAGVIGSYA
+45 IVGAIGSYV
-54 GVISNI
+54 GVVSNI
-60 IGTAMGI
+60 LGAVMGI

-97 FDKLVHLSEDDFV
+97 FDKLVHLSKDDFI
-110 MKEDTVVYDSKGKQ
+110 MKEDTVVYDANGKK

-131 SYKYVKINDV
+131 SYKYVSINDI
-141 SPYIYEGYIAV
+141 SPYIYDGYIAV
-152 EDKRFKTHG
+152 EDKRFRTHG

-228 EFYCNSNFYGNK
+228 EFYCNSNYYGNK
-240 CYGVGAASK
+240 CYGVGAASR

-255 CADLEPHEAA
+255 CADLEPQEAA

-279 VLHPKAALKKRNSVL
+279 VLHPQAALKKRNRVL
-294 RIMCKEGVITPKE
+294 KTMCNDGVITPKE
-307 YKSALKKKLN
+307 YKAAVKKKLN
-317 IKQFSEKGGSKESY
+317 IKQLTEEGSSNETY
-331 VMSYAIHC
+331 VISYAIHC
-339 AAISLMEKENFKFQ
+339 SAISLMEKEDFKFK

-362 QKYNKQYS
+362 QKYNKTYS
-370 KVYSEKIESIR
+370 KAYSEKIESIR
-381 SGGYKLYTS
+381 SGGYKIYTS

-401 AVDNGLS
+401 SVDEGLA
-408 FNKEKDGD
+408 FNKEKDND
-416 TGKYALQGAAVC
+416 SGKYALQGAAVC
-428 INNETN
+428 VNNETG
-434 YVEAI
+434 YVEAV

-483 VNDHKFVNGPSNAGG
+483 VNDNKFTNGPSNAGG
-498 GYHGNVRIREAVAR
+498 AYYGSVHIREAVAR

-519 QVLDNITVKYGLS
+519 QVLDNISVKYGLS

-570 STLANNGSYSD
+570 STLANNGSFSD
-581 RTCIKKIEH
+581 RTCVKKIEH

-599 NNEKDQVYS
+599 NNEKTQVYS
-608 QDAAWM
+608 EDAAWM

-635 DNGQICAGKT
+635 ENGQICAGKT

-695 DIHKKLKPED
+695 KIHEKLKPQD
-705 FIMPSTISLAKYD
+705 FTMPSTISLAKYD
-718 GNGNII
+718 SAGNII
-724 EGTAIS
+724 EGTAVA
-730 GSSKRTYGMDY
+730 GSKTRPAGMDY
-741 FSKTILSEKADE
+741 FSKSILSEKAEE
-753 VQVLNDKKYQKEVLK
+753 VQVLKDKQYQKEVLAALK
-768 KLKNFEKRYISNIAD
+768 KFEKMYIKNIAD

-791 KELTDM
+791 KKLTDM

-810 AVRARNKYDSLKDE
+810 AIRARNKYDSLKDE
-824 TVSWKKVVKAYEK
+824 TVDWKKVVKAYEK

-847 EKKKNDSERALKNQI
+847 EKKKNDSQRALNNQI
-862 YKNKIELART
+862 YKNRINLART

-880 LYQPSNMQLLID
+880 VYQPSNMQLLID
-892 SAKEALDAC
+892 SAKQALDAC
-901 KGYSEYY
+901 KGYAEYTS
-908 NLKAMFDMYKKEL
+908 LKAMYDEYKAEL
-921 EELPV
+921 ENLPTKAEYDKKKNTTTPTEAPV
-926 KGESNKKIRRQQIQ
+926 ETAEPVQDGEE
-940 VNRWQRKN
+940 
-948 LRKRNRGG
+948 
-956 SDKWKKIKM
+956 
-965 I
+965 

>member
-1 MQSMAFDIRW
+1 MAFDIRW

-317 IKQFSEKGGSKESY
+317 IKQFSEKGGSKDSY

-339 AAISLMEKENFKFQ
+339 AAISLMEKENFKFK

-428 INNETN
+428 INNETY

-483 VNDHKFVNGPSNAGG
+483 VNDHKFANGPSNAGG

-570 STLANNGSYSD
+570 STLSNNGSYSD

-753 VQVLNDKKYQKEVLK
+753 VQVLKDKKYQKEVLK

-880 LYQPSNMQLLID
+880 LYQPSNMQILID
-892 SAKEALDAC
+892 SAKEALEAC

-926 KGESNKKIRRQQIQ
+926 KGESNKKNQTPTDTSEPVATEEPQEEE
-940 VNRWQRKN
+940 
-948 LRKRNRGG
+948 
-956 SDKWKKIKM
+956 
-965 I
+965 

>member
-67 LASVMVIGGIV
+67 LASVMVISGIV

-339 AAISLMEKENFKFQ
+339 AAISLMEKENFKFK

-483 VNDHKFVNGPSNAGG
+483 VNDHKFANGPSNAGG

-753 VQVLNDKKYQKEVLK
+753 VQVLKDKKYQKEVLK

-880 LYQPSNMQLLID
+880 LYQPSNMQILID

-926 KGESNKKIRRQQIQ
+926 KGESNKKNQTPTDTSEPVATEEPQEEE
-940 VNRWQRKN
+940 
-948 LRKRNRGG
+948 
-956 SDKWKKIKM
+956 
-965 I
+965 

>member
-1 MQSMAFDIRW
+1 
-11 AVLVKNKPYLIFSW
+11 
-25 RKVMNTLRRYVKNA
+25 MNTLRRYVKNA

-483 VNDHKFVNGPSNAGG
+483 VNDHKFANGPSNAGG

-599 NNEKDQVYS
+599 NHEKDQVYS

-753 VQVLNDKKYQKEVLK
+753 VQVLKDKKYQKEVLK
-768 KLKNFEKRYISNIAD
+768 KLKNFEKIYISNIAD

-797 ISSIVDDDVRTDY
+797 ISSIMDDDVRTDY

-837 QQKEENERLA
+837 QQKEENERLV

-880 LYQPSNMQLLID
+880 LYQPSNMQILID

-926 KGESNKKIRRQQIQ
+926 KGESNKKNQTPTDTSEPVATEEPQEEE
-940 VNRWQRKN
+940 
-948 LRKRNRGG
+948 
-956 SDKWKKIKM
+956 
-965 I
+965 